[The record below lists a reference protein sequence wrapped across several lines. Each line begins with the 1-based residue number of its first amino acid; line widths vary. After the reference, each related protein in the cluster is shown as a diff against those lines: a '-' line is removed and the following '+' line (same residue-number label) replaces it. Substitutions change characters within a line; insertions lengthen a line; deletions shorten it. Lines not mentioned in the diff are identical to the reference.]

1 MTRPATLEDHLV
13 KLKDAPARV
22 GRSRA
27 TIYRWIKEGRVKVL
41 RPGRDKYVFVADL
54 TRAEQETGGR
64 GLR

>member
-1 MTRPATLEDHLV
+1 MTRQATFDDHLV
-13 KLKDAPARV
+13 KLRDAPARV

-41 RPGRDKYVFVADL
+41 HPGREKYLFVADL
-54 TRAEQETGGR
+54 MRAEQETGGR